1 VTDQQVAVI
10 RALMGRDAE
19 TYRRLRAE
27 LDRKADRLGFL
38 TVLCCCFI
46 EAVERRFDRG
56 GSLAG
61 AAEIIEFVAD
71 VRTRTPEA
79 ADALDA
85 RTAERVIWYAL
96 DDSGLDDM
104 DSKAFVRTQILLL
117 AALAADADLDDAAVE
132 EFMATVR
139 PMADR
144 WVDDHLPT
152 RGPQ

>member
-1 VTDQQVAVI
+1 VTDQQVVVV

-46 EAVERRFDRG
+46 
-56 GSLAG
+56 
-61 AAEIIEFVAD
+61 
-71 VRTRTPEA
+71 
-79 ADALDA
+79 
-85 RTAERVIWYAL
+85 
-96 DDSGLDDM
+96 
-104 DSKAFVRTQILLL
+104 

-144 WVDDHLPT
+144 WADDHLPT
-152 RGPQ
+152 RGPRCS